1 MTDLSEVITFC
12 RVELHRLGL
21 TWRSP
26 RVLDFCERVTGK
38 RDAHYLD
45 ERQLQALLTKLQA
58 ESAPQT
64 KQEEIA

>member
-1 MTDLSEVITFC
+1 MNDLSEVITFC

-26 RVLDFCERVTGK
+26 RVLNFCECVTGK

-58 ESAPQT
+58 EPT
-64 KQEEIA
+64 PEEKTDAIA